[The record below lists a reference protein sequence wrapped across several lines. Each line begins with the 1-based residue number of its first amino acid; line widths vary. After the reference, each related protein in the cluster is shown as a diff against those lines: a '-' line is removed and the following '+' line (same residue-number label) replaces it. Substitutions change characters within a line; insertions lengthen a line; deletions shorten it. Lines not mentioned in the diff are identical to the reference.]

1 MRVNLDK
8 ETVSDSE
15 IRRKCL
21 DLAGEDA
28 ELLFLEG
35 FDEAIVGVAYQF
47 SNGPIVVYDR
57 EAILDKLT
65 LDLGDHDQAR
75 DFFEFNIAGSFAG
88 SSTPIIMSRLG

>member
-1 MRVNLDK
+1 MHVNLDK

-35 FDEAIVGVAYQF
+35 FDEAIVGVGERAG
-47 SNGPIVVYDR
+47 NGPIVVYDER
-57 EAILDKLT
+57 LILDKLT

-75 DFFEFNIAGSFAG
+75 EFFDFNIAGAFVG